1 MSGESPIP
9 ICNCPD
15 QHQSCKKQ
23 KWFEKNRILNRT
35 QRVTSYSIQERADS
49 IVESL
54 WDLNPAF
61 MDKKFKSSGV
71 NICTLNSFWA
81 PQHLSNLLKCQLS
94 FWATCSKV
102 QLLSDLLKSWY
113 SSTWHHKL
121 FRGSTDACGIRIEAA
136 YCSGSKCA
144 DSTQWFLNKDV
155 KLEFSSAGGP
165 DPGPGLGTRATTASC
180 DFKYLE
186 SSSQAWHWTSRLK
199 SSN

>member
-61 MDKKFKSSGV
+61 MDKKFKSKKGGGV
-71 NICTLNSFWA
+71 GCELN
-81 PQHLSNLLKCQLS
+81 
-94 FWATCSKV
+94 
-102 QLLSDLLKSWY
+102 Y
-113 SSTWHHKL
+113 SMM
-121 FRGSTDACGIRIEAA
+121 DE
-136 YCSGSKCA
+136 
-144 DSTQWFLNKDV
+144 DDM
-155 KLEFSSAGGP
+155 
-165 DPGPGLGTRATTASC
+165 
-180 DFKYLE
+180 
-186 SSSQAWHWTSRLK
+186 
-199 SSN
+199 

>member
-81 PQHLSNLLKCQLS
+81 PQLLSNLLKCQLS

-102 QLLSDLLKSWY
+102 GTHQHDIISCS
-113 SSTWHHKL
+113 
-121 FRGSTDACGIRIEAA
+121 EAPRMHA
-136 YCSGSKCA
+136 GFGSKQLIA
-144 DSTQWFLNKDV
+144 QAPSVLTQHNDSLTKMSNLNSVPPAARTPARDSEPEPLPQV
-155 KLEFSSAGGP
+155 
-165 DPGPGLGTRATTASC
+165 AT
-180 DFKYLE
+180 
-186 SSSQAWHWTSRLK
+186 
-199 SSN
+199 SNI